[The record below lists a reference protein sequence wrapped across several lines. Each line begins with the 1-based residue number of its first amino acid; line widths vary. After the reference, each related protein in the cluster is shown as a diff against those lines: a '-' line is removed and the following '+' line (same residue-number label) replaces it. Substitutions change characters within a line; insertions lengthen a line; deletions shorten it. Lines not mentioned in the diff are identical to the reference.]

1 MANATYEAQGDL
13 ERFNPAAY
21 ANIVGAVISLA
32 VFVGIVAWGAQTVL
46 RDSSGVPVVRALEGP
61 ARVAPEDPG
70 GLLVAHQGLTV
81 NAVAGSQIVGA
92 ANDPLQ
98 LAPRPINLQA
108 EDQPM
113 QFLVASE
120 NAAAEAPASAL
131 LPEPVMNSAEALI
144 IDETAESLAAMLAAG
159 TVNGAVT
166 ERPAAVIPASAGT
179 TGLTQSLRPRLRP
192 FVVASRQAPRAALEN
207 ISAEKIARGAPMAQL
222 GAFGSVT
229 IAQQAWADLS
239 ERHGDYLVGKL
250 HVILQAAVGG
260 GTIYRLRVHGFENQE
275 EARRLCTA
283 LNRQNA
289 ECYSVTMN

>member
-1 MANATYEAQGDL
+1 MANATYEAQGDS

-21 ANIVGAVISLA
+21 ANIVGAFISLA
-32 VFVGIVAWGAQTVL
+32 VFVGIVTWGAKTVL

-81 NAVAGSQIVGA
+81 NEVAGSQITVA
-92 ANDPLQ
+92 ADDPLQ

-108 EDQPM
+108 EDQPI
-113 QFLVASE
+113 QPVVDRE
-120 NAAAEAPASAL
+120 NATATARAAVV
-131 LPEPVMNSAEALI
+131 LPEPEMDAAETLV

-159 TVNGAVT
+159 TDMAPVK
-166 ERPAAVIPASAGT
+166 EPASAVIPASAG
-179 TGLTQSLRPRLRP
+179 GGPIQSLRPRLRP
-192 FVVASRQAPRAALEN
+192 FAVFTRQTPRVAPRN
-207 ISAEKIARGAPMAQL
+207 ILATQIVRGAPMAQL
-222 GAFGSVT
+222 GAFGSAA
-229 IAQQAWADLS
+229 IAEQAWADLS
-239 ERHGDYLVGKL
+239 ERHGDYLVGKP

>member
-1 MANATYEAQGDL
+1 MANATYEAQGDS

-32 VFVGIVAWGAQTVL
+32 VFVGIVTWGAKTVL

-81 NAVAGSQIVGA
+81 NEVAGSQITGA
-92 ANDPLQ
+92 VDDPLQ

-108 EDQPM
+108 EDQPI
-113 QFLVASE
+113 QPLVDREIAT
-120 NAAAEAPASAL
+120 AAAPAAL
-131 LPEPVMNSAEALI
+131 VLPEPEMDAAEALI

-159 TVNGAVT
+159 TDMAPVK
-166 ERPAAVIPASAGT
+166 EPASAVIPASAG
-179 TGLTQSLRPRLRP
+179 GGPIQSLRPRLRP
-192 FVVASRQAPRAALEN
+192 FAVFTRQTPRVAPRNIPAAQ
-207 ISAEKIARGAPMAQL
+207 IVRGAPMAQL
-222 GAFGSVT
+222 GAFGSAA
-229 IAQQAWADLS
+229 IAEQAWADLS
-239 ERHGDYLVGKL
+239 ERHGDYLVGKP

>member
-1 MANATYEAQGDL
+1 MANATYEAQGDS

-32 VFVGIVAWGAQTVL
+32 VFVGIVTWGAKTVL

-81 NAVAGSQIVGA
+81 NEVAGSQITGA
-92 ANDPLQ
+92 VDDPLQ

-108 EDQPM
+108 EDQPI
-113 QFLVASE
+113 QPLVDREIAT
-120 NAAAEAPASAL
+120 ATAPAAVV
-131 LPEPVMNSAEALI
+131 LPEPEMESAQALI

-159 TVNGAVT
+159 TDMAPVK
-166 ERPAAVIPASAGT
+166 EPASAVIPASAG
-179 TGLTQSLRPRLRP
+179 GGPIQSLRPRLRP
-192 FVVASRQAPRAALEN
+192 FAVFTRQTPRVAPRNIPAAQ
-207 ISAEKIARGAPMAQL
+207 IVRGAPMAQL
-222 GAFGSVT
+222 GAFGSAA
-229 IAQQAWADLS
+229 IAEQAWADLS
-239 ERHGDYLVGKL
+239 ERHGDYLVGKP

-289 ECYSVTMN
+289 ECYSVIMN

>member
-1 MANATYEAQGDL
+1 MANATYEAQGDS

-21 ANIVGAVISLA
+21 ANIVGAFISLA
-32 VFVGIVAWGAQTVL
+32 VFVGIVTWGAKTVL

-81 NAVAGSQIVGA
+81 NEVAGSQITVA
-92 ANDPLQ
+92 ADEPLQ

-108 EDQPM
+108 EDQPI
-113 QFLVASE
+113 QPVVDRE
-120 NAAAEAPASAL
+120 NATATAPAAVV
-131 LPEPVMNSAEALI
+131 LPEPEMDAAKALV

-159 TVNGAVT
+159 TDTAPVK
-166 ERPAAVIPASAGT
+166 EPASAVIPASAG
-179 TGLTQSLRPRLRP
+179 GGPIQSLRPRPRP
-192 FVVASRQAPRAALEN
+192 FAVFTRQTPRVAPRNVPAAQ
-207 ISAEKIARGAPMAQL
+207 IVRGAPMAQL
-222 GAFGSVT
+222 GAFGSAV
-229 IAQQAWADLS
+229 IAKQAWADLS
-239 ERHGDYLVGKL
+239 ERHGDYLVGKP

>member
-1 MANATYEAQGDL
+1 MANATYEAQGDS

-32 VFVGIVAWGAQTVL
+32 VFVGIVTWGAKTVL

-81 NAVAGSQIVGA
+81 NEVAGSQITVA
-92 ANDPLQ
+92 ADDPLQ

-108 EDQPM
+108 EDQPI
-113 QFLVASE
+113 QPVVDRE
-120 NAAAEAPASAL
+120 NATAIARAAVVLPEPEMDAAEAL
-131 LPEPVMNSAEALI
+131 V

-159 TVNGAVT
+159 TDTAPVK
-166 ERPAAVIPASAGT
+166 EPASAVIPASAG
-179 TGLTQSLRPRLRP
+179 GGPIQSLRPRLRP
-192 FVVASRQAPRAALEN
+192 FAVFTRQTPRVAPRNILAAQ
-207 ISAEKIARGAPMAQL
+207 IVRGAPMAQL
-222 GAFGSVT
+222 GAFGSAA
-229 IAQQAWADLS
+229 IAEQAWADLS
-239 ERHGDYLVGKL
+239 ERHGDYLVGKP

>member
-1 MANATYEAQGDL
+1 MANATYEAQGDS

-32 VFVGIVAWGAQTVL
+32 VFVGIVTWGAKTVL

-81 NAVAGSQIVGA
+81 NEVAGSQITVA
-92 ANDPLQ
+92 ADDPLQ

-108 EDQPM
+108 EDKPIQSLLDREIATAAAPAAVVLPEPEM
-113 QFLVASE
+113 D
-120 NAAAEAPASAL
+120 AAEAL
-131 LPEPVMNSAEALI
+131 V

-159 TVNGAVT
+159 TDTAPVK
-166 ERPAAVIPASAGT
+166 EPASAVIPASAG
-179 TGLTQSLRPRLRP
+179 GGPIQSLRPRLRP
-192 FVVASRQAPRAALEN
+192 FAVFTRQTPRVAPRNILAAQ
-207 ISAEKIARGAPMAQL
+207 IVRGAPMAQL
-222 GAFGSVT
+222 GAFGSAA
-229 IAQQAWADLS
+229 IAEQAWADLS
-239 ERHGDYLVGKL
+239 ERHGDYLVGKP

>member
-1 MANATYEAQGDL
+1 MANATYEAQGDS

-32 VFVGIVAWGAQTVL
+32 VFVGIVTWGAKTVF

-81 NAVAGSQIVGA
+81 NEVAGSQITGA
-92 ANDPLQ
+92 ADDPLQ

-108 EDQPM
+108 EDQPI
-113 QFLVASE
+113 QPLLDREIAT
-120 NAAAEAPASAL
+120 AAAPAAVV
-131 LPEPVMNSAEALI
+131 LPEPEMGAAEALI

-159 TVNGAVT
+159 TDTAPVKAL
-166 ERPAAVIPASAGT
+166 ASSVIPASAG
-179 TGLTQSLRPRLRP
+179 GGPIQSLRPRLRP
-192 FVVASRQAPRAALEN
+192 FAVFTRQTPRVALRNIPAAQ
-207 ISAEKIARGAPMAQL
+207 IVRGAPMAQL
-222 GAFGSVT
+222 GAFGSAA
-229 IAQQAWADLS
+229 IAEQAWADLS
-239 ERHGDYLVGKL
+239 ERHGDYLVGKP

-260 GTIYRLRVHGFENQE
+260 GTIFRLRVHGFENQE

>member
-1 MANATYEAQGDL
+1 MANATYQAQGDS

-21 ANIVGAVISLA
+21 ANIIGAVISFA
-32 VFVGIVAWGAQTVL
+32 VFVGIVTWGAKTVL

-61 ARVAPEDPG
+61 ARIAPEDPG

-81 NAVAGSQIVGA
+81 NEVAGSQTIGEED
-92 ANDPLQ
+92 DPLQ

-108 EDQPM
+108 EDQPI
-113 QFLVASE
+113 QPFLSSE
-120 NAAAEAPASAL
+120 NAVAAASADVL
-131 LPEPVMNSAEALI
+131 LPEPDLGAAGALI

-159 TVNGAVT
+159 MDTALVK
-166 ERPAAVIPASAGT
+166 ELPSAVIPASAGA
-179 TGLTQSLRPRLRP
+179 GLTQSLRPRLRP
-192 FVVASRQAPRAALEN
+192 FAVITRQTPRAAPEN
-207 ISAEKIARGAPMAQL
+207 IPAAQIARGAPMAQL
-222 GAFGSVT
+222 GAFGSAT
-229 IAQQAWADLS
+229 IAEQAWADLS
-239 ERHGDYLVGKL
+239 ERHGDYLVGKP

-260 GTIYRLRVHGFENQE
+260 GAIYRLRVHGFENQE

>member
-1 MANATYEAQGDL
+1 MANATYEAHGDS
-13 ERFNPAAY
+13 ERVNPAAY

-32 VFVGIVAWGAQTVL
+32 VFFGIVTWGAQTVL

-81 NAVAGSQIVGA
+81 NEVAGSQIISA

-108 EDQPM
+108 EDQPIHSP
-113 QFLVASE
+113 LSGDTPVAE
-120 NAAAEAPASAL
+120 VPAAVV
-131 LPEPVMNSAEALI
+131 LPEPEMEGAVALI
-144 IDETAESLAAMLAAG
+144 IDEMAESLAAMLAAG
-159 TVNGAVT
+159 TVKADVT
-166 ERPAAVIPASAGT
+166 EPPAEVIPASAGA
-179 TGLTQSLRPRLRP
+179 GLTQSLRPRLRP
-192 FVVASRQAPRAALEN
+192 FVMVTRQAPRAEP
-207 ISAEKIARGAPMAQL
+207 IPIAVGQIPRGAPMAQL
-222 GAFGSVT
+222 GAFGT
-229 IAQQAWADLS
+229 AAIAQEAWADLS
-239 ERHGDYLVGKL
+239 ERHGDYLVGKP
-250 HVILQAAVGG
+250 HVILQAEVGG
-260 GTIYRLRVHGFENQE
+260 GTIYRLRVHGFADQE

>member
-1 MANATYEAQGDL
+1 MANATYEAQGDS

-32 VFVGIVAWGAQTVL
+32 VFVGIVTWGAKTVL

-81 NAVAGSQIVGA
+81 NEVAGSQITGA
-92 ANDPLQ
+92 ADDPLQ

-108 EDQPM
+108 EDQPI
-113 QFLVASE
+113 QPVVDRE
-120 NAAAEAPASAL
+120 NATATAPAAVVLPEPEMDAAEAL
-131 LPEPVMNSAEALI
+131 V

-159 TVNGAVT
+159 TDTAPVK
-166 ERPAAVIPASAGT
+166 EPASAVIPASAG
-179 TGLTQSLRPRLRP
+179 GGPIQSLRPRLRP
-192 FVVASRQAPRAALEN
+192 FAVFTRQTPRVAPRNILAAQ
-207 ISAEKIARGAPMAQL
+207 IVRGAPMAQL
-222 GAFGSVT
+222 GAFGSAA
-229 IAQQAWADLS
+229 IAEQAWADLS
-239 ERHGDYLVGKL
+239 ERHGDYLVGKP

>member
-1 MANATYEAQGDL
+1 MANAIYEAQGDS

-32 VFVGIVAWGAQTVL
+32 VFVGIVTWGAKTVL

-81 NAVAGSQIVGA
+81 NEVAGSQITGA
-92 ANDPLQ
+92 ADDPLQ

-108 EDQPM
+108 EDQPI
-113 QFLVASE
+113 QPVVDRE
-120 NAAAEAPASAL
+120 NATTTARAAVVLPEPEMDAAEAL
-131 LPEPVMNSAEALI
+131 V

-159 TVNGAVT
+159 TDTAPVK
-166 ERPAAVIPASAGT
+166 EPASAVIPASAG
-179 TGLTQSLRPRLRP
+179 GGPIQSLRPRLRP
-192 FVVASRQAPRAALEN
+192 FAVFTRQTPRVAPRNILAAQ
-207 ISAEKIARGAPMAQL
+207 IVRGAPMAQL
-222 GAFGSVT
+222 GAFGSAA
-229 IAQQAWADLS
+229 IAEQAWADLS
-239 ERHGDYLVGKL
+239 ERHGDYLVGKP

>member
-1 MANATYEAQGDL
+1 MANAIYEAQGDS

-32 VFVGIVAWGAQTVL
+32 VFVGIVTWGAKTVL

-81 NAVAGSQIVGA
+81 NEVAGSQITGA
-92 ANDPLQ
+92 ADDPLQ

-108 EDQPM
+108 EDQPI
-113 QFLVASE
+113 QPVVDRE
-120 NAAAEAPASAL
+120 NATATARAAVVLPEPEMDAAEAL
-131 LPEPVMNSAEALI
+131 V

-159 TVNGAVT
+159 TDTAPVK
-166 ERPAAVIPASAGT
+166 EPASAVIPASAG
-179 TGLTQSLRPRLRP
+179 GGPIQSLRPRLRP
-192 FVVASRQAPRAALEN
+192 FAVFTRQTPRVAPRNILAAQ
-207 ISAEKIARGAPMAQL
+207 IVRGAPMAQL
-222 GAFGSVT
+222 GAFGSAA
-229 IAQQAWADLS
+229 IAEQAWADLS
-239 ERHGDYLVGKL
+239 ERHGDYLVGKP

>member
-1 MANATYEAQGDL
+1 MANATYEAQGDS

-32 VFVGIVAWGAQTVL
+32 VFVGIVTWGAKTVL

-70 GLLVAHQGLTV
+70 GLLVSHQGLTV
-81 NAVAGSQIVGA
+81 NEVAGSQITGA
-92 ANDPLQ
+92 VDDPLQ

-108 EDQPM
+108 EDQPI
-113 QFLVASE
+113 QPLVDREIAT
-120 NAAAEAPASAL
+120 AAAPAAVV
-131 LPEPVMNSAEALI
+131 LPEPEMDAAEALI

-159 TVNGAVT
+159 TDMAPVK
-166 ERPAAVIPASAGT
+166 EPASAVIPASAG
-179 TGLTQSLRPRLRP
+179 GGPIQSLRPRLRP
-192 FVVASRQAPRAALEN
+192 FAVFTRQTPRVAPRNIPAAQ
-207 ISAEKIARGAPMAQL
+207 IVRGAPMAQL
-222 GAFGSVT
+222 GAFGSAA
-229 IAQQAWADLS
+229 IAEQAWADLS
-239 ERHGDYLVGKL
+239 ERHGDYLVGKP

>member
-1 MANATYEAQGDL
+1 MANATYEAQGDS

-32 VFVGIVAWGAQTVL
+32 VFVGIVTWGAKTVL
-46 RDSSGVPVVRALEGP
+46 RDSSGVPVVRALKGP

-81 NAVAGSQIVGA
+81 NEVAGSQITGA
-92 ANDPLQ
+92 ADDPLQ

-108 EDQPM
+108 EDQPI
-113 QFLVASE
+113 QPVVDRE
-120 NAAAEAPASAL
+120 NATATARAAVVLPEPEMDAAEAL
-131 LPEPVMNSAEALI
+131 V

-159 TVNGAVT
+159 TDTAPVK
-166 ERPAAVIPASAGT
+166 EPASAVIPASAG
-179 TGLTQSLRPRLRP
+179 GGPIQSLRPRLRP
-192 FVVASRQAPRAALEN
+192 FAVFTRQTPRVAPRNILAAQ
-207 ISAEKIARGAPMAQL
+207 IVRGAPMAQL
-222 GAFGSVT
+222 GAFGSAA
-229 IAQQAWADLS
+229 IAEQAWADLS
-239 ERHGDYLVGKL
+239 ERHGDYLVGKP

>member
-1 MANATYEAQGDL
+1 MANATYEAQGDS

-32 VFVGIVAWGAQTVL
+32 VFVGIVTWGAKTVL

-81 NAVAGSQIVGA
+81 NEVAGSQITVA
-92 ANDPLQ
+92 ADDPLQ

-108 EDQPM
+108 EDQPI
-113 QFLVASE
+113 QPVVDRE
-120 NAAAEAPASAL
+120 NATATARAAVVLPEPEMDAAEAL
-131 LPEPVMNSAEALI
+131 V

-159 TVNGAVT
+159 TDTAPVK
-166 ERPAAVIPASAGT
+166 EPASAVIPASAG
-179 TGLTQSLRPRLRP
+179 GGPIQSLRPRLRP
-192 FVVASRQAPRAALEN
+192 FAVFTRQTSRVAPRNILAAQ
-207 ISAEKIARGAPMAQL
+207 IVRGAPMAQL
-222 GAFGSVT
+222 GAFGSAA
-229 IAQQAWADLS
+229 IAEQAWADLS
-239 ERHGDYLVGKL
+239 ERHGDYLVGKP

>member
-1 MANATYEAQGDL
+1 MANATYEAQGDS

-32 VFVGIVAWGAQTVL
+32 VFVGIVTWGAKTVL

-81 NAVAGSQIVGA
+81 NEVAGSQITGA
-92 ANDPLQ
+92 ADDPLQ

-108 EDQPM
+108 EDQPI
-113 QFLVASE
+113 QPVVDRE
-120 NAAAEAPASAL
+120 NATATAPAAVVLPEPEMDAAEAL
-131 LPEPVMNSAEALI
+131 V

-159 TVNGAVT
+159 TDTAPVK
-166 ERPAAVIPASAGT
+166 EPASAVIPASAG
-179 TGLTQSLRPRLRP
+179 GGPIQSLRPRLRP
-192 FVVASRQAPRAALEN
+192 FAVFTRQTPRVAPRNILAAQ
-207 ISAEKIARGAPMAQL
+207 IVRGAPMAQL
-222 GAFGSVT
+222 GAFGSAA
-229 IAQQAWADLS
+229 IAEQAWADLS
-239 ERHGDYLVGKL
+239 ERHGDYLVGKP

-289 ECYSVTMN
+289 GCYSVTMN

>member
-1 MANATYEAQGDL
+1 MANATYEAQGDS

-21 ANIVGAVISLA
+21 ANIVGAFISLA
-32 VFVGIVAWGAQTVL
+32 VFVGIVTWGAKTVL

-81 NAVAGSQIVGA
+81 NEVAGSQITVA
-92 ANDPLQ
+92 ADDPLQ

-108 EDQPM
+108 EDQPI
-113 QFLVASE
+113 QPVVDRE
-120 NAAAEAPASAL
+120 NATATAPAAVVLPEPEMDAAEAL
-131 LPEPVMNSAEALI
+131 V

-159 TVNGAVT
+159 TDTAPVK
-166 ERPAAVIPASAGT
+166 EPASAVIPASAG
-179 TGLTQSLRPRLRP
+179 GGPIQSLRPRLRP
-192 FVVASRQAPRAALEN
+192 FAVFTRQTPRVAPRNILAAQ
-207 ISAEKIARGAPMAQL
+207 IVRGAPMAQL
-222 GAFGSVT
+222 GAFGSAA
-229 IAQQAWADLS
+229 IAEQAWADLS
-239 ERHGDYLVGKL
+239 ERHGDYLVGKP

>member
-1 MANATYEAQGDL
+1 MANATYEAQGDS

-32 VFVGIVAWGAQTVL
+32 VFVGIVTWGAKTVL

-81 NAVAGSQIVGA
+81 NEVAGSQITVA
-92 ANDPLQ
+92 ADDPLQ

-108 EDQPM
+108 EDQPI
-113 QFLVASE
+113 QPVVDRE
-120 NAAAEAPASAL
+120 NATATARAAVVLPEPEMDAAEAL
-131 LPEPVMNSAEALI
+131 V

-159 TVNGAVT
+159 TDTAPVK
-166 ERPAAVIPASAGT
+166 EPASAVIPASAG
-179 TGLTQSLRPRLRP
+179 GGPIQSLRPRLRP
-192 FVVASRQAPRAALEN
+192 FAVFTRQTPRVAPRNILAAQ
-207 ISAEKIARGAPMAQL
+207 IVRGAPMAQL
-222 GAFGSVT
+222 GAFGSAA
-229 IAQQAWADLS
+229 IAEQAWADLS
-239 ERHGDYLVGKL
+239 ERHGDYLVGKP

>member
-1 MANATYEAQGDL
+1 MANATYEAQGDS

-32 VFVGIVAWGAQTVL
+32 VFVGIVTWGAKTVL

-81 NAVAGSQIVGA
+81 NEVAGSQITGA
-92 ANDPLQ
+92 VDDPLQ

-108 EDQPM
+108 EDQPI
-113 QFLVASE
+113 QPLVDREIATV
-120 NAAAEAPASAL
+120 AAPAAVV
-131 LPEPVMNSAEALI
+131 LPEPEMDSAQALI

-159 TVNGAVT
+159 TDMAPVK
-166 ERPAAVIPASAGT
+166 EPASAVIPASAG
-179 TGLTQSLRPRLRP
+179 GGPIQSLRPRLRP
-192 FVVASRQAPRAALEN
+192 FAVFTRQTPRVAPRNIPAAQ
-207 ISAEKIARGAPMAQL
+207 IVRGAPMAQL
-222 GAFGSVT
+222 GAFGSAA
-229 IAQQAWADLS
+229 IAEQAWADLS
-239 ERHGDYLVGKL
+239 ERHGDYLVGKP

-289 ECYSVTMN
+289 ECYSVIMN

>member
-1 MANATYEAQGDL
+1 MANATYEAQGDS

-21 ANIVGAVISLA
+21 ANIVGAVISVA
-32 VFVGIVAWGAQTVL
+32 VFVGIVTWGAKTVL

-81 NAVAGSQIVGA
+81 NEVAGSQITGA
-92 ANDPLQ
+92 VDDPLQ

-108 EDQPM
+108 EDQPI
-113 QFLVASE
+113 QPLVDREIAT
-120 NAAAEAPASAL
+120 AAAPAAVV
-131 LPEPVMNSAEALI
+131 LPEPEMDAAEALI

-159 TVNGAVT
+159 TDMAPVK
-166 ERPAAVIPASAGT
+166 EPASAVIPASAG
-179 TGLTQSLRPRLRP
+179 GGPIQSLRPRLRP
-192 FVVASRQAPRAALEN
+192 FAVFTRQTPRVAPRNIPAAQ
-207 ISAEKIARGAPMAQL
+207 IVRGAPMAQL
-222 GAFGSVT
+222 GAFGSAA
-229 IAQQAWADLS
+229 IAEQAWADLS
-239 ERHGDYLVGKL
+239 ERHGDYLVGKP

>member
-1 MANATYEAQGDL
+1 MANVTYEAQGDS

-32 VFVGIVAWGAQTVL
+32 VFVGIVTWGAKTVL

-81 NAVAGSQIVGA
+81 NEVAGSQITVA
-92 ANDPLQ
+92 ADDPLQ

-108 EDQPM
+108 EDQPI
-113 QFLVASE
+113 QPVVDRE
-120 NAAAEAPASAL
+120 NATATAPAAVVLPEPEMDAAEAL
-131 LPEPVMNSAEALI
+131 V

-159 TVNGAVT
+159 TATAPVK
-166 ERPAAVIPASAGT
+166 EPASAVIPASAG
-179 TGLTQSLRPRLRP
+179 GGPIQSLRPRLRP
-192 FVVASRQAPRAALEN
+192 FAVFTRQTPRVAPRNILAAQ
-207 ISAEKIARGAPMAQL
+207 IVRGAPMAQL
-222 GAFGSVT
+222 GAFGSAA
-229 IAQQAWADLS
+229 IAEQAWADLS
-239 ERHGDYLVGKL
+239 ERHGDYLVGKP

>member
-1 MANATYEAQGDL
+1 MANATYEAQGDS

-32 VFVGIVAWGAQTVL
+32 VFVGIVTWGAQTVL

-81 NAVAGSQIVGA
+81 NEVAGSQIISA

-108 EDQPM
+108 EDQPI
-113 QFLVASE
+113 QSPLSGDTPV
-120 NAAAEAPASAL
+120 AEAPAAVV
-131 LPEPVMNSAEALI
+131 LPEPEMEGAEALI

-159 TVNGAVT
+159 TVKADVT
-166 ERPAAVIPASAGT
+166 EPPAEVIPASAGA
-179 TGLTQSLRPRLRP
+179 GLTQSLRPRLRP
-192 FVVASRQAPRAALEN
+192 FVMVTRQAPRAASTPVAAGQ
-207 ISAEKIARGAPMAQL
+207 IPRGAPMAQL
-222 GAFGSVT
+222 GAFGTVA
-229 IAQQAWADLS
+229 IAQEAWADLS
-239 ERHGDYLVGKL
+239 ERHGDYLVGKP
-250 HVILQAAVGG
+250 HVILQAEVGG
-260 GTIYRLRVHGFENQE
+260 GTIYRLRVHGFADQE

>member
-1 MANATYEAQGDL
+1 MANATYEAQGDS

-32 VFVGIVAWGAQTVL
+32 VFVGIVTWGAKAVL
-46 RDSSGVPVVRALEGP
+46 RDSSGVPVVRALKGP

-81 NAVAGSQIVGA
+81 NEVAGSQITGA
-92 ANDPLQ
+92 ADDPLQ

-108 EDQPM
+108 EDQPI
-113 QFLVASE
+113 QPVVDRE
-120 NAAAEAPASAL
+120 NATTTARAAVVLPEPEMDAAEAL
-131 LPEPVMNSAEALI
+131 V

-159 TVNGAVT
+159 TDTAPVK
-166 ERPAAVIPASAGT
+166 EPASAVIPASAG
-179 TGLTQSLRPRLRP
+179 GGPIQSLRPRLRP
-192 FVVASRQAPRAALEN
+192 FAVFTRQTPRVAPRNILAAQ
-207 ISAEKIARGAPMAQL
+207 IVRGAPMAQL
-222 GAFGSVT
+222 GAFGSAA
-229 IAQQAWADLS
+229 IAKQAWADLS
-239 ERHGDYLVGKL
+239 ERHGDYLVGKP

>member
-1 MANATYEAQGDL
+1 MANATYEAQGDS

-32 VFVGIVAWGAQTVL
+32 VFVGIVTWGAKTVL

-81 NAVAGSQIVGA
+81 NEVAGSQITVA
-92 ANDPLQ
+92 ADDPLQ

-108 EDQPM
+108 EDQPI
-113 QFLVASE
+113 QPVVDRE
-120 NAAAEAPASAL
+120 NATTTARAAVVLPEPEMDAAEAL
-131 LPEPVMNSAEALI
+131 V

-159 TVNGAVT
+159 TDTAPVK
-166 ERPAAVIPASAGT
+166 EPASAVIPASAG
-179 TGLTQSLRPRLRP
+179 GGPIQSLRPRLRP
-192 FVVASRQAPRAALEN
+192 FAVFTRQTPRVAPQNVPAAQ
-207 ISAEKIARGAPMAQL
+207 IVRGAPMAQL
-222 GAFGSVT
+222 GAFGSAA
-229 IAQQAWADLS
+229 IAEQAWADLS
-239 ERHGDYLVGKL
+239 ERHGDYLVGKP

>member
-1 MANATYEAQGDL
+1 MANATYEAQGDS

-32 VFVGIVAWGAQTVL
+32 VFVGIVTWGAKTVL

-81 NAVAGSQIVGA
+81 NEVAGSQITGA
-92 ANDPLQ
+92 VVDPLQ

-108 EDQPM
+108 EDQPI
-113 QFLVASE
+113 QPLVDREIAT
-120 NAAAEAPASAL
+120 AAAPAAVV
-131 LPEPVMNSAEALI
+131 LPEPEMDAAEALI

-159 TVNGAVT
+159 TDMAPVK
-166 ERPAAVIPASAGT
+166 EPASAVIPVSAG
-179 TGLTQSLRPRLRP
+179 GGPIQSLRPRLRP
-192 FVVASRQAPRAALEN
+192 FAVFTRQTPRVAPRNIPAAQ
-207 ISAEKIARGAPMAQL
+207 IVRGAPMAQL
-222 GAFGSVT
+222 GAFGSAA
-229 IAQQAWADLS
+229 IAEQAWADLS
-239 ERHGDYLVGKL
+239 ERHGDYLVGKP

>member
-1 MANATYEAQGDL
+1 MANATYEAQGDS

-32 VFVGIVAWGAQTVL
+32 VFVGIVTWGAKTVL
-46 RDSSGVPVVRALEGP
+46 RDSSGVPVVRALKGP

-81 NAVAGSQIVGA
+81 NEVAGSQITGA
-92 ANDPLQ
+92 ADDPLQ

-108 EDQPM
+108 EDQPI
-113 QFLVASE
+113 QPVVDRE
-120 NAAAEAPASAL
+120 NATATAPAAVVLPEPEMDAAEAL
-131 LPEPVMNSAEALI
+131 V

-159 TVNGAVT
+159 TDTAPVK
-166 ERPAAVIPASAGT
+166 EPASAVIPASAG
-179 TGLTQSLRPRLRP
+179 GGPIQSLRPRLRP
-192 FVVASRQAPRAALEN
+192 FAVFTRQTPRVAPRNILAAQ
-207 ISAEKIARGAPMAQL
+207 IVRGAPMAQL
-222 GAFGSVT
+222 GAFGSAA
-229 IAQQAWADLS
+229 IAEQAWADLS
-239 ERHGDYLVGKL
+239 ERHGDYLVGKP

>member
-1 MANATYEAQGDL
+1 MANATYEAQGDS

-32 VFVGIVAWGAQTVL
+32 VFVGIVTWGAKTVL

-61 ARVAPEDPG
+61 ARIAPEDPG

-81 NAVAGSQIVGA
+81 NEVAGSQITVA
-92 ANDPLQ
+92 ADDPLQ

-108 EDQPM
+108 EDQPI
-113 QFLVASE
+113 QPLVDREIAI
-120 NAAAEAPASAL
+120 AAPPAAVV
-131 LPEPVMNSAEALI
+131 LPEPEMDAAEALI

-159 TVNGAVT
+159 TDTAPVKELAS
-166 ERPAAVIPASAGT
+166 AVIPASAG
-179 TGLTQSLRPRLRP
+179 GGPIQSLRPRLRP
-192 FVVASRQAPRAALEN
+192 FAVFTRQTPRVAPRNIPAAQ
-207 ISAEKIARGAPMAQL
+207 IVRGAPMAQL
-222 GAFGSVT
+222 GAFGSAA
-229 IAQQAWADLS
+229 IAKQAWADLS
-239 ERHGDYLVGKL
+239 ERHGDYLVGKP

>member
-1 MANATYEAQGDL
+1 MANATYEAQGDS
-13 ERFNPAAY
+13 ERFNPATY

-32 VFVGIVAWGAQTVL
+32 VFVGIVTWGAKTVL

-81 NAVAGSQIVGA
+81 NEVAGSQITGA
-92 ANDPLQ
+92 VDDPLQ

-108 EDQPM
+108 EDQPI
-113 QFLVASE
+113 QPLVDREIAT
-120 NAAAEAPASAL
+120 AAAPAAVV
-131 LPEPVMNSAEALI
+131 LPEPEMDAAEALI

-159 TVNGAVT
+159 TDMAPVK
-166 ERPAAVIPASAGT
+166 EPASAVIPVSAG
-179 TGLTQSLRPRLRP
+179 GGPIQSLRPRLRP
-192 FVVASRQAPRAALEN
+192 FAVFTRQTPRVAPRNIPAAQ
-207 ISAEKIARGAPMAQL
+207 IVRGAPMAQL
-222 GAFGSVT
+222 GAFGSAA
-229 IAQQAWADLS
+229 IAEQAWADLS
-239 ERHGDYLVGKL
+239 ERHGDYLVGKP

>member
-1 MANATYEAQGDL
+1 MANATYEAQGDS

-32 VFVGIVAWGAQTVL
+32 VFVGIVTWGAKTVL

-81 NAVAGSQIVGA
+81 NEVAGSQITGA
-92 ANDPLQ
+92 VDDPLQ

-108 EDQPM
+108 EDQPI
-113 QFLVASE
+113 QPLVDREIAT
-120 NAAAEAPASAL
+120 AAAPAAVV
-131 LPEPVMNSAEALI
+131 LPEPEMDAAEALI

-159 TVNGAVT
+159 TDMAPVK
-166 ERPAAVIPASAGT
+166 EPASAVIPASAG
-179 TGLTQSLRPRLRP
+179 GGPIQSLRPRVRP
-192 FVVASRQAPRAALEN
+192 FAVFTRQTPRVAPRNIPAAQ
-207 ISAEKIARGAPMAQL
+207 IVRGAPMAQL
-222 GAFGSVT
+222 GAFGSAA
-229 IAQQAWADLS
+229 IAEQAWADLS
-239 ERHGDYLVGKL
+239 ERHGDYLVGKP

>member
-1 MANATYEAQGDL
+1 MANATYEAQGDS

-32 VFVGIVAWGAQTVL
+32 VFIGIVTWGAKTVL

-81 NAVAGSQIVGA
+81 NEVAGSQITGA
-92 ANDPLQ
+92 VDDPLQ

-108 EDQPM
+108 EDQPI
-113 QFLVASE
+113 QPLVDREIAT
-120 NAAAEAPASAL
+120 AAAPAAVV
-131 LPEPVMNSAEALI
+131 LPEPEMDAAEALI

-159 TVNGAVT
+159 TDMAPVK
-166 ERPAAVIPASAGT
+166 EPASAVIPASAG
-179 TGLTQSLRPRLRP
+179 GGPIQSLRPRLRP
-192 FVVASRQAPRAALEN
+192 FAVFTRQTPRVAPRNIPAAQ
-207 ISAEKIARGAPMAQL
+207 IVRGAPMAQL
-222 GAFGSVT
+222 GAFGSAA
-229 IAQQAWADLS
+229 IAEQAWADLS
-239 ERHGDYLVGKL
+239 ERHGDYLVGKP

>member
-1 MANATYEAQGDL
+1 MANATYEAQGDS

-32 VFVGIVAWGAQTVL
+32 VFVGIVTWGAKTVL

-81 NAVAGSQIVGA
+81 NEVAGSQIIGA
-92 ANDPLQ
+92 ADDPLQ

-108 EDQPM
+108 EDQPI
-113 QFLVASE
+113 QPLLDREIAI
-120 NAAAEAPASAL
+120 AAAPAAVV
-131 LPEPVMNSAEALI
+131 LPEPDLDAAEALI

-159 TVNGAVT
+159 TDTAPVKELAS
-166 ERPAAVIPASAGT
+166 AVIPASAG
-179 TGLTQSLRPRLRP
+179 GGPIQSLRPRLRP
-192 FVVASRQAPRAALEN
+192 FAVFTRQTPRVAPRNIPAAQ
-207 ISAEKIARGAPMAQL
+207 IVRGAPMAQL
-222 GAFGSVT
+222 GAFGSAA
-229 IAQQAWADLS
+229 IAKQAWADLS
-239 ERHGDYLVGKL
+239 ERHGDYLVGKP

>member
-1 MANATYEAQGDL
+1 MANATYEAQGDS

-32 VFVGIVAWGAQTVL
+32 VFVGIVTWGAKTVL

-81 NAVAGSQIVGA
+81 NEVAGSQITGA
-92 ANDPLQ
+92 VDDPLQ

-108 EDQPM
+108 EDQPI
-113 QFLVASE
+113 QPLVDREIAT
-120 NAAAEAPASAL
+120 AAAPAAVV
-131 LPEPVMNSAEALI
+131 LPEPEMDSAQALI

-159 TVNGAVT
+159 TDMAPVK
-166 ERPAAVIPASAGT
+166 EPASAVIPASAG
-179 TGLTQSLRPRLRP
+179 GGPIQSLRPRLRP
-192 FVVASRQAPRAALEN
+192 FAVFTRQTPRVAPRNIPAAQ
-207 ISAEKIARGAPMAQL
+207 IVRGAPMAQL
-222 GAFGSVT
+222 GAFGSAA
-229 IAQQAWADLS
+229 IAEQAWADLS
-239 ERHGDYLVGKL
+239 ERHGDYLVGKP